1 MAVPAVLPVGS
12 CVTVAARPTR
22 ISVLVRPG
30 WLTGGFCAPAPEAPI
45 APASAIVVSSAN
57 ERPTL
62 DQKRDIRDPPRRP
75 RLPAAGMPRR
85 SDVDVNEDNRAWRC
99 PSPATPTSTPGPGD
113 PPPRLPAA
121 ALRRRSD
128 TGVTVRLS

>member
-12 CVTVAARPTR
+12 CVTVATPPAR
-22 ISVLVRPG
+22 ISVLVTPG

-45 APASAIVVSSAN
+45 APASAIGVSSAN

-75 RLPAAGMPRR
+75 RLPAAGMPTR
-85 SDVDVNEDNRAWRC
+85 SDVDGNEDKRAVRG
-99 PSPATPTSTPGPGD
+99 PATATANTGPG
-113 PPPRLPAA
+113 RC
-121 ALRRRSD
+121 
-128 TGVTVRLS
+128 